1 MQSQYVSVGKPN
13 GSGSVYKAPLGTTLP
28 TTANSELDSAFVE
41 LGYVDENGL
50 TNSNTPSS
58 SDVKAWGGTIVLSYQ
73 EEKPDTFQFKLIESL
88 NPEVVKVA
96 YGDNNVSG
104 TLETGITIKANAA
117 EQEENAYVF
126 DMVLRGGVLKRIVI
140 PDGKVSEVG
149 EITYV
154 DNEVI
159 GYDITISALP
169 DTTNNTHYEYIYKAP
184 ETSTDPT
191 DPSDP

>member
-13 GSGSVYKAPLGTTLP
+13 ALGAVYKAPLGTTLP
-28 TTANSELDSAFVE
+28 TTADGELDEAFVE

-88 NPEVVKVA
+88 NPEVAKVA
-96 YGDNNVSG
+96 YGNSNVTGS
-104 TLETGITIKANAA
+104 LATGITITANAQ
-117 EQEENAYVF
+117 EQEENCYVF
-126 DMVLRGGVLKRIVI
+126 EMSLRGGVFKRIVV
-140 PDGKVSEVG
+140 PDGKVAEVG
-149 EITYV
+149 DIVYV
-154 DNEVI
+154 DNDVI

-169 DTTNNTHYEYIYKAP
+169 DTSNNTHYEYIKGP
-184 ETSTDPT
+184 SSTTTDP
-191 DPSDP
+191 DPSNP